1 MADGKI
7 TDFGSDESC
16 KSYLISKFD
25 DLLQGINNLYGK
37 ELMEELFK
45 RLEKTIAIFNQDV
58 ESLMKQLKDFP
69 ASETEKGFDALKTGL
84 EDTAPGETSQ
94 NEWSRH
100 LFD

>member
-1 MADGKI
+1 MADVKI

-16 KSYLISKFD
+16 KNYLISKFD
-25 DLLQGINNLYGK
+25 DLLQGVNNLYGK

-45 RLEKTIAIFNQDV
+45 RLEKTIAVFNQDV
-58 ESLMKQLKDFP
+58 QSLMKQLKDSP
-69 ASETEKGFDALKTGL
+69 TPETEKGFDALKSGL
-84 EDTAPGETSQ
+84 EHSAPAETSQ

>member
-1 MADGKI
+1 MADAKI
-7 TDFGSDESC
+7 TDFGSEESC
-16 KSYLISKFD
+16 KNYLISKFD

-37 ELMEELFK
+37 ELMEELFR

-58 ESLMKQLKDFP
+58 QSLMKQLTGSP
-69 ASETEKGFDALKTGL
+69 APEPGKGLEALKAGL
-84 EDTAPGETSQ
+84 EQSAPEETPQ